1 MYDVKRLE
9 MYAQNLV
16 DYHLVLDLLPE
27 MAKLY
32 FTNKLGEDMN
42 ISLVQ
47 SAILI
52 GMGLQHKSVE
62 DLEKE
67 LQLPPNQLLAMFNK
81 IVKKYI
87 ALIENKN
94 VSDLSKKLFVKEPE
108 AAKSNGSSM
117 QPLEQS
123 LEEELEEASRRVQK
137 DEQEKKRLLGID
149 FKQYEIKGSEKEWTD
164 ALKLPPQSSYVT
176 IKRYFPRYHFQLSKP
191 FLTAFFLLNRM
202 NEKRKIDFESHFDDN
217 NKEHNSNEN
226 TSFKNNDKKKHK
238 NMDKNKNKNKKVKK
252 H

>member
-176 IKRYFPRYHFQLSKP
+176 IKR
-191 FLTAFFLLNRM
+191 FLLSP
-202 NEKRKIDFESHFDDN
+202 I
-217 NKEHNSNEN
+217 
-226 TSFKNNDKKKHK
+226 SF
-238 NMDKNKNKNKKVKK
+238 
-252 H
+252 